1 MERSRS
7 IAIMETL
14 EYTSHRP
21 QLAQRIAAIRAS
33 QHLSGRKFAL
43 MIGISRSYL
52 HRLET
57 ADASPTFDML
67 ERIAAGL
74 GIPVEK
80 LVTFDDSN
88 DGLTSSEYQDMGHQ
102 RQSQNAR

>member
-1 MERSRS
+1 
-7 IAIMETL
+7 METL

-21 QLAQRIAAIRAS
+21 QLAQRIAQIRAS

-52 HRLET
+52 HRIES
-57 ADASPTFDML
+57 AEASPTFDML

-74 GIPVEK
+74 GISVDK
-80 LVTFDDSN
+80 LVRFDDAGEDVVS
-88 DGLTSSEYQDMGHQ
+88 LEHQ
-102 RQSQNAR
+102 VLNR